1 MKTQNYLSRTGFA
14 ILLALSA
21 TACGS
26 REVEVS
32 GEVASSEALGSTTL
46 RLEFYDTEAGEGEGE
61 LVHSVELDALGEFSE
76 MIDLDGDEVRIV
88 AIIDRD
94 DDEACTDG
102 EPWVEAV
109 AEVSEDDEAAVQ
121 LSVVAQSA
129 CPEQ

>member
-32 GEVASSEALGSTTL
+32 GEVASSEALGSSTL

-76 MIDLDGDEVRIV
+76 MIDLD
-88 AIIDRD
+88 D
-94 DDEACTDG
+94 DVPYVSGASETGEMDISGSSEMSEQACY
-102 EPWVEAV
+102 
-109 AEVSEDDEAAVQ
+109 
-121 LSVVAQSA
+121 
-129 CPEQ
+129 